1 MEASADLSIITLV
14 AHASAVVQIVLAI
27 LLIFSLV
34 SWTIIF
40 QKWFQMSRARREARN
55 FDKRFWGGA
64 DLNKLYES
72 ATERRSSIGPQEGI
86 FYSGM
91 TEFLRS
97 RASNLEARAGTFGVI
112 DGVSRAM
119 RARYQRELDILESG
133 LSVLAT
139 IGSVSPYIGLFGTV
153 WGIMNSFHSIGMLK
167 SASLA
172 TVAPGISEALV
183 ATAIGLGVAVPAT
196 VGFNIFMGKLSQVDT
211 LLVNFAGFFLNRV
224 QRELNAH
231 RPVQRAGATEL

>member
-1 MEASADLSIITLV
+1 MNTILHAVLEATIVSKFVMALLLVMSLASWAYMAGKWATLR
-14 AHASAVVQIVLAI
+14 S
-27 LLIFSLV
+27 
-34 SWTIIF
+34 
-40 QKWFQMSRARREARN
+40 ARRRVVAGAARFEEA
-55 FDKRFWGGA
+55 
-64 DLNKLYES
+64 
-72 ATERRSSIGPQEGI
+72 
-86 FYSGM
+86 
-91 TEFLRS
+91 
-97 RASNLEARAGTFGVI
+97 GV
-112 DGVSRAM
+112 
-119 RARYQRELDILESG
+119 LDAA
-133 LSVLAT
+133 LSVLEGDSISPLFRITGRAVKEFNRINAT
-139 IGSVSPYIGLFGTV
+139 GDADRLIDSNVRRALHQGIDEEMSRLKSSLALLATAANTAPFIGLFGTV

-231 RPVQRAGATEL
+231 RPVQRAGTTEL